1 MPILL
6 YKYYVLGRA
15 QFFATRPDYADTDD
29 PYPFIVLPNQA
40 FNAYFGCTT
49 FSQKWTAALNGSIM
63 EKKTIEGV
71 CKYRI
76 STELLELGP
85 QAKA

>member
-1 MPILL
+1 MCLISW
-6 YKYYVLGRA
+6 KYYVISRE
-15 QFFATRPDYADTDD
+15 QFFATRPDYADTGD

-49 FSQKWTAALNGSIM
+49 FSQKWTAAFNGSIM

-76 STELLELGP
+76 STELLELVP